1 LLATLRKN
9 FRTDLH
15 EIFREGLQWAN
26 EQMIKCWWRS
36 GSAIPIRIRIATLVK
51 RALAEVCTIPVLL
64 VNFVL
69 VPKQFLTKNVYD
81 KTALINIAMYGFYMY
96 WAMI

>member
-1 LLATLRKN
+1 
-9 FRTDLH
+9 
-15 EIFREGLQWAN
+15 
-26 EQMIKCWWRS
+26 
-36 GSAIPIRIRIATLVK
+36 VK